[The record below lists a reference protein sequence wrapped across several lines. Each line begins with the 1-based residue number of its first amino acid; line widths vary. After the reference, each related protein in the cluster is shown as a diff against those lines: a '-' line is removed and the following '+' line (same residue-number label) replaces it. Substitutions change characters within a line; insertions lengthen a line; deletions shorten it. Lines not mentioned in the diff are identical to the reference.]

1 MNQMTQET
9 QTTPTMITIVILTAT
24 FEKEVDMATH
34 RPTVQEIALA
44 GVLAVWFTV
53 WLAVWFLS

>member
-1 MNQMTQET
+1 MR
-9 QTTPTMITIVILTAT
+9 PTEGKGGIA
-24 FEKEVDMATH
+24 MATN